1 MIMDVTSFKEEVLP
15 LKNKLY
21 RFSLTFVK
29 DEDLAKDV
37 VQEVLIKVWEKRD
50 EMVFVQNLEAWCM
63 QITRNKALDK
73 LRSKHVKRTDQFE
86 VEFDT
91 RKERD
96 TPYVVTERSQLM
108 NRIQDLI
115 DALPQRQ
122 REVMQL
128 RDIEGYTYKEIAENL
143 DIDINLVKTNLFRA
157 RRKIKE
163 SLIKVEAYGLQ
174 AG

>member
-1 MIMDVTSFKEEVLP
+1 MDVSRFKAEVLP

-21 RFSLTFVK
+21 RFALNIVR
-29 DEDLAKDV
+29 DEELAKDI
-37 VQEVLIKVWEKRD
+37 VQECLIKVWEKRSD
-50 EMVFVQNLEAWCM
+50 VDQIQNLEAWCM

-73 LRSKHVKRTDQFE
+73 LRSKHVKKTDLFE

-96 TPYVVTERSQLM
+96 TPFVVTEREDLM
-108 NRIQDLI
+108 SRIKDLI
-115 DALPQRQ
+115 EALPNRQ

-128 RDIEGYTYKEIAENL
+128 RDIEGLSYKEVAESL

-157 RRKIKE
+157 RRKLKE
-163 SLIKVEAYGLQ
+163 SLMKVDAYGL
-174 AG
+174 